1 MPLLQG
7 LPLYPLCFSETPASD
22 RRAAIA
28 PALKVTLDIVDE
40 VFPIEK
46 ANVLRS
52 AEIAQGRKGMSSA
65 VTQNRPMVVT

>member
-1 MPLLQG
+1 
-7 LPLYPLCFSETPASD
+7 
-22 RRAAIA
+22 
-28 PALKVTLDIVDE
+28 VTLDIVDE